1 MSEVAIKKIFSL
13 LSVVRGYNIVVLV
26 ATLYLAAIFI
36 FSGDNSAKTTLLDLH
51 LHYVILAN
59 ICVIAGGYIVNNFYD
74 VQIDR
79 INRPIK
85 HGLDNYIKQETKL
98 SIYFILNFLGFS
110 FGWLIS
116 WRAALFFSCYIFGI
130 WFYSHKLKKL
140 PFLGLLSVTIL
151 TILPFFSL
159 FVYYKNFSK
168 IIFIHAFF
176 LFFIIMAREI
186 VKELENLK
194 GAIVSNYKTFPV
206 VYGEKK
212 SKQLFIFLLILT
224 AIPVAIIYRYSAFRY
239 MKYYFYLAGV
249 VLVFS
254 GIYIMK
260 AYTKNQYRLLHNILK
275 ILLLIGSFSLLFI
288 DRTLILEKVV
298 TVFN

>member
-1 MSEVAIKKIFSL
+1 MNKVAIKKVFSL
-13 LSVVRGYNIVVLV
+13 LSVIRGYNIIVLI

-36 FSGDNSAKTTLLDLH
+36 LSDNNSAKTTLLDLH
-51 LHYVILAN
+51 LHYIILAN

-74 VQIDR
+74 VQLDR

-85 HGLDNYIKQETKL
+85 YGLDNYVKQETKL
-98 SIYFILNFLGFS
+98 TIYFILNFLGFF

-116 WRAALFFSCYIFGI
+116 WRAAVFFAFFIFGI

-159 FVYYKNFSK
+159 FVYYRNFSK
-168 IIFIHAFF
+168 IIIIHAFF
-176 LFFIIMAREI
+176 LFFIIMAREL

-194 GAIVSNYKTFPV
+194 GAIVSNYKTFPI

-212 SKQLFIFLLILT
+212 SKQFFIFLLILT
-224 AIPVAIIYRYSAFRY
+224 LIPVAITYKYPAFRY

-249 VLVFS
+249 VLIFS
-254 GIYIMK
+254 GIFITK
-260 AYTKNQYRLLHNILK
+260 ACTKNQYRFLHNILK

-288 DRTLILEKVV
+288 DKSLILEKVV
-298 TVFN
+298 TILN

>member
-1 MSEVAIKKIFSL
+1 MNKIAIKKIFSL
-13 LSVVRGYNIVVLV
+13 LSVVRGYNIIVLI

-36 FSGDNSAKTTLLDLH
+36 FSDDNSAKQTLLDPH
-51 LHYVILAN
+51 LHYIILAN
-59 ICVIAGGYIVNNFYD
+59 ICVIAGGYIINNFYD

-98 SIYFILNFLGFS
+98 SIYFVLNFLGFS

-159 FVYYKNFSK
+159 FVYYRNFSK

-194 GAIVSNYKTFPV
+194 GAIVSNYKTIPV

-212 SKQLFIFLLILT
+212 SKQLFVFLLILT
-224 AIPVAIIYRYSAFRY
+224 LIPVIITYEYPAFRY
-239 MKYYFYLAGV
+239 MKYYFYLAGI

-288 DRTLILEKVV
+288 DKSLILEKVV
-298 TVFN
+298 TILN